1 MCPVE
6 EPVSAALN
14 AQWQALMLDAVDS
27 GMVLLDERAQVLL
40 ANHAA
45 RAECEAVHPLQLL
58 RGKLHARRPEHPALL
73 QQALAGAR
81 QGRRKLLALGEA
93 GQPVDVAVIPLEG
106 AGGRAS
112 LLLMGKRQVCAPLSV
127 QGVADCHALTQAETR
142 VRQQLG
148 QGRQPREVARLH
160 GVSLAT
166 VHSQIRSIRAK
177 TGARNI
183 RDLLRQVWML
193 PPMVGSPPT
202 LP

>member
-1 MCPVE
+1 
-6 EPVSAALN
+6 
-14 AQWQALMLDAVDS
+14 MLDELDS
-27 GMVLLDERAQVLL
+27 GMVLLDERAQVLF

-45 RAECEAVHPLQLL
+45 RAECEAGHPLQLL

-93 GQPVDVAVIPLEG
+93 GQPVDVAVIPLDG
-106 AGGRAS
+106 AGSRAS

-127 QGVADCHALTQAETR
+127 QGFADCHALTQAETR
-142 VRQQLG
+142 VLQQLG
-148 QGRQPREVARLH
+148 QGRQPREVALVH
-160 GVSLAT
+160 GVSPAT

-177 TGARNI
+177 TGARSI
-183 RDLLRQVWML
+183 DGLLRQESIL
-193 PPMVGSPPT
+193 PPMVGSPRA